1 MRALKLVLPAGVVLT
16 GFLVCTSASYGTP
29 EYMKK
34 EKKTGC
40 TFCHVKI
47 EPGTK
52 EGKNPA
58 MVKNLNEAGKYY
70 AEHNH
75 SFDGYTPKK

>member
-1 MRALKLVLPAGVVLT
+1 MMRTLKLVLPAAVVT
-16 GFLVCTSASYGTP
+16 AGFLVCTTASYGTP
-29 EYMKK
+29 EYAKK
-34 EKKTGC
+34 EKKAC
-40 TFCHVKI
+40 TFCHAKI

-58 MVKNLNEAGKYY
+58 MVKNLTDAGKFY

-75 SFDGYTPKK
+75 SLDGFTPKK